1 MTPSREAIGFPALA
15 LGEHDGEGILPHD
28 QGPKEVGEG
37 AGALG
42 MVVNAYNPWNV
53 EAERSGI

>member
-1 MTPSREAIGFPALA
+1 MISMEQTQRMTPSREAIGFPALA

-37 AGALG
+37 AGGAGHGGECL
-42 MVVNAYNPWNV
+42 
-53 EAERSGI
+53 